1 MAGPRSTA
9 EQHTDAETIAQQAAE
24 DAGWKIRWPR
34 IRMMSQSPDLAPTT
48 AAPTA
53 APTTAGEAKQPS
65 RTQKTSTW
73 NQIRRFVGEITEVF
87 GQSAAVAPGP
97 THLPLDEVTEQHV
110 QSDERVRSFISSGDV
125 GRDDVD
131 VAPAHPHTRRQVIT
145 DFGRRHPL
153 LALLL
158 GWLLML
164 AVDWTVTSS
173 VVPRLLSLLTMRP
186 WSPFSEAFVMRASL
200 IVDDDSGGAQVV
212 RLLRRRLLRGELWFD
227 EFMWSL
233 QLFVCDTLVP
243 MTRPYAMH
251 WLCFSALSLK
261 VLLRCSKVGAR
272 AVLLYAVYFAVSDL
286 VLWRILGSPALAPS
300 VMANLYNAAPASP
313 VLPFTCSRDSC
324 VAAETQML
332 VSDAETMVSAQLG
345 TNGVLQ
351 VPPHHVK
358 SPFADAVEEALARK
372 RAHVE
377 RRRER
382 MQGLH
387 EWKRRQQKHQ
397 LGSYD
402 SAGTRLLAVLATL
415 AVYGYVAGR
424 VHYLGISAV
433 HLCVMLL
440 VLDVLSRASIHNAC
454 GGPALRVWESPWSL
468 SSSLSGISSVALCLG
483 RRGAAAFP
491 RVSGIGCLLPAHA
504 LSTFLVLG
512 MRELAFVV
520 HSMRV
525 WYATTIRDRRRG
537 PAMVSAQTARDNRN
551 ITLASALTAVT
562 QPSGSGNR
570 YETSADEPPVLTLS
584 QVASRARAP
593 YAHRVCFLCLSGFC
607 ERCLLS
613 MNIWP
618 TRLAEGGDA
627 VASGTAGTADTEQQ
641 HVAGETTIGPA
652 SPAHVRRKSRGHG
665 RQHGNAK
672 TTDAAADFETG
683 LPPLHETLM
692 SLGLLGPVQTAD
704 AGAQHTTS
712 GGARRGKAVD
722 MWIASSVAHCPC
734 RAVHGVG
741 PSSFVSRAAKLEF
754 MHAEAGREG
763 VETSDYEPP
772 RGTLVLLA
780 QYARELK
787 SLGLVR
793 PVDPASVVFG
803 DDEDPASSV
812 LPLIFGRFTMPTNP
826 RAVAAANALLAS
838 SATSYAQLMEQQQ
851 QRASGHTPSSAP
863 FLQQHN
869 QPARILAK
877 PTPLS
882 LARAPTA
889 GTFRLCAESTS
900 LHDGVVR
907 VYVVVTPTL
916 AHLLLTH
923 PRTSST
929 ASVCVPASLAGVM
942 AARSRLSAA
951 PPGISAATS
960 RVADAD
966 PFLDHVR
973 VQLVRSDIVVRVNG
987 TRWADVDT
995 SSLALLN
1002 QSISIRGLHANDVY
1016 RICVSV
1022 CGLRSEE
1029 LVVVLPS
1036 IHAQVSRAR
1045 LAEQLDIQAA
1055 QTQRDDAVRS
1065 KHDTA
1070 QRLKRT
1076 KRDAPR
1082 QVQHWRNEL
1091 DSLQRGMDKHVQADA
1106 RSRRRFSQLG
1116 EGIAALEQEVA
1127 QLRSEHEHA
1136 ESQTADSTKNDDD
1149 DLDLSDHDY
1158 DEEEEEQQPT
1168 VFDDRVGF
1176 NVLSRLN
1183 DADNAHSTSSGSD
1196 HTRNPSDSSTTKRNA
1211 REPQTALSQLHSA
1224 EAEARHLRSTL
1235 EDRTQG
1241 LKVKRSRWMSQLS
1254 RATQEHKPVS
1264 SAIAPLR
1271 SSLDNVAR
1279 RLDVSKS
1286 GSERRRRQLQ
1296 DLEQRLND
1304 HNDASG
1310 RKAENEKAEL
1320 IRSVAALRK
1329 SLREEQLR
1337 MQQVSRSKFA

>member
-1 MAGPRSTA
+1 MAGSHSTA
-9 EQHTDAETIAQQAAE
+9 EQRTDAETIAQQAAE

-48 AAPTA
+48 AAS
-53 APTTAGEAKQPS
+53 TTAGEAKQPS

-73 NQIRRFVGEITEVF
+73 SQIRRFVGEITEVF
-87 GQSAAVAPGP
+87 GQSAAIAPGP
-97 THLPLDEVTEQHV
+97 TQLPLDEVTEQHV
-110 QSDERVRSFISSGDV
+110 QSDQRVRSFISSGDV
-125 GRDDVD
+125 DRDDVD
-131 VAPAHPHTRRQVIT
+131 VAPARPHTRSQALT

-227 EFMWSL
+227 EFLWSL

-272 AVLLYAVYFAVSDL
+272 AVLLYAVYFALSDL

-324 VAAETQML
+324 VAAESQML
-332 VSDAETMVSAQLG
+332 ASDAETMVSAQLG
-345 TNGVLQ
+345 ANGVLQ

-382 MQGLH
+382 MNGLH
-387 EWKRRQQKHQ
+387 EWKRRQQHQ

-402 SAGTRLLAVLATL
+402 SAGSRLLAVLATL

-424 VHYLGISAV
+424 VHYLGVSAV

-440 VLDVLSRASIHNAC
+440 VLDVLSRASTHNAC
-454 GGPALRVWESPWSL
+454 GGSALRAWESARSL
-468 SSSLSGISSVALCLG
+468 TNSLSGISSVALCLG

-537 PAMVSAQTARDNRN
+537 PAMVSAQTARDNQN
-551 ITLASALTAVT
+551 ITLASALTAVAA
-562 QPSGSGNR
+562 PSDSENR
-570 YETSADEPPVLTLS
+570 CEPSADEQPVLTLS

-618 TRLAEGGDA
+618 TRLAEGDA
-627 VASGTAGTADTEQQ
+627 VASGSAGTADTEQQ
-641 HVAGETTIGPA
+641 HVAGDTAIGPT

-665 RQHGNAK
+665 RHHGSAK
-672 TTDAAADFETG
+672 ATDAAADSETG

-704 AGAQHTTS
+704 AGAQHTA

-763 VETSDYEPP
+763 VEASEYEPP
-772 RGTLVLLA
+772 RGTLVPLT

-851 QRASGHTPSSAP
+851 QRASGHTPGSAP
-863 FLQQHN
+863 FLQQHK

-889 GTFRLCAESTS
+889 GAFRLCAESTS

-929 ASVCVPASLAGVM
+929 ASVCVPASLASVM

-987 TRWADVDT
+987 MRWADVDT

-1002 QSISIRGLHANDVY
+1002 QSIAIRGLYSNNVY

-1055 QTQRDDAVRS
+1055 QARRDDAICS
-1065 KHDTA
+1065 KHDAA

-1091 DSLQRGMDKHVQADA
+1091 DSLQRGVDKHVQADA
-1106 RSRRRFSQLG
+1106 RSRRRLSQLG
-1116 EGIAALEQEVA
+1116 EGIAALELKVA
-1127 QLRSEHEHA
+1127 QLRSEHERG
-1136 ESQTADSTKNDDD
+1136 ESQTVDSAKHDDG

-1176 NVLSRLN
+1176 NVLTRLN
-1183 DADNAHSTSSGSD
+1183 DADNARSTSSGSD
-1196 HTRNPSDSSTTKRNA
+1196 HTRNPSDSSTIKRND
-1211 REPQTALSQLHSA
+1211 REPQTALSLLHSA
-1224 EAEARHLRSTL
+1224 EAEARRLRSTL
-1235 EDRTQG
+1235 EDRTQE
-1241 LKVKRSRWMSQLS
+1241 LKVQRSQWMSKLS
-1254 RATQEHKPVS
+1254 RATQEHKPTRN
-1264 SAIAPLR
+1264 AIAPLR
-1271 SSLDNVAR
+1271 SSLDDVAR
-1279 RLDVSKS
+1279 RLEAGKS
-1286 GSERRRRQLQ
+1286 GAERRRRQLQ
-1296 DLEQRLND
+1296 DLEQRLAESD
-1304 HNDASG
+1304 RGDASE
-1310 RKAENEKAEL
+1310 RKSESEKAEL

-1329 SLREEQLR
+1329 SLRDEQLR